1 MRSRY
6 NTDMKRT
13 LVIFMSLL
21 FVTTALQ
28 AQVSKFEDYTYPHT
42 AVKERKAVPYRYIRE
57 ANVKWSKRIHRVI
70 DAREKQN
77 KMMHWPRNPFYLL
90 IWNAA
95 MDGDVTAYA
104 NDSLTSIKTPED
116 IMKEVSIE
124 SVQQIPNP
132 MNPND
137 PYDLIDTTI
146 IETLEPQK
154 IEKYRI
160 MEDWIFDYNYSDF
173 RARIIAIAPL
183 ISPLTESG
191 IELGEL
197 PLYWLKMEDLRDMLS
212 QEEVFN
218 VKNDAARI
226 SFDHWFQMRQ
236 FSSYI
241 VKESNMYDLD
251 IAMKEEFRDD
261 GVEALLESDRIKN
274 DLFILEH
281 DLWEY

>member
-1 MRSRY
+1 
-6 NTDMKRT
+6 
-13 LVIFMSLL
+13 MSLL

-137 PYDLIDTTI
+137 PYDLVDTTI

>member
-6 NTDMKRT
+6 TDMKKA
-13 LVIFMSLL
+13 LVICMCLL
-21 FVTTALQ
+21 FAATAAQ
-28 AQVSKFEDYTYPHT
+28 AQISKFEDYTYPHT

-77 KMMHWPRNPFYLL
+77 KIMHWPRNPFYL
-90 IWNAA
+90 IVWNAA
-95 MDGDVTAYA
+95 MNGEVTAYL
-104 NDSLTSIKTPED
+104 NDSLTSIITPED
-116 IMKEVSIE
+116 IVKATSLETTVM
-124 SVQQIPNP
+124 IPNP
-132 MNPND
+132 DNPND
-137 PYDLIDTTI
+137 PYDLIPK
-146 IETLEPQK
+146 EVKEVYEPSK
-154 IEKYRI
+154 IAKYRI
-160 MEDWIFDYNYSDF
+160 IEDWIFDYNYSDF

-183 ISPLTESG
+183 WRPITESG
-191 IELGEL
+191 LELGET
-197 PLYWLKMEDLRDMLS
+197 PLYYLKMEDLRDKLS

-218 VKNDAARI
+218 TRNDAARI
-226 SFDHWFQMRQ
+226 SFDQWFQMRQ

-251 IAMKEEFRDD
+251 IAQKEEFQDD